1 MTLDGRLGRL
11 VDNMVRLRL
20 HSDGWPNEV
29 LLPPFLNI
37 YYFLIYFIL
46 KNDKYLETEEVHS
59 FPMVPHNE
67 CGYPTRRANVVS
79 PMNLWLLAIVSS

>member
-37 YYFLIYFIL
+37 YHF
-46 KNDKYLETEEVHS
+46 
-59 FPMVPHNE
+59 
-67 CGYPTRRANVVS
+67 
-79 PMNLWLLAIVSS
+79 